1 MMNKALLIFIAA
13 SLFPAYPENSR
24 SIEFKSSCAYFLPD
38 GNARTPAHKA
48 EADAGI
54 RARWNGADARLFLS
68 VPKTALPGDGA
79 DILAESVRN
88 PRFGLGIEAEA
99 AGAKIGAKAGT
110 NTFSDSLSKIRNPTP
125 SAIANPLAKSLS
137 LKCGTGTALPTLTS
151 AQKPL
156 SATLSATSPSRLMKA
171 EFMLDE
177 EMDAAASFSACAK
190 LRKNASL
197 TASLTASRFFVE
209 NGSATLKKAGAQFDG
224 KFMAAAM
231 AECALMSPVLKAV
244 ARFAL
249 HESPFGP
256 PCAWMKLDGRTAF
269 GNVLLDA
276 SFFSI
281 PTAGT
286 SPKAAPLIG
295 QGSSVVRTTSQLSLA
310 PQILLEAGGWKGAP
324 SYIRLGLC
332 AMGAEKVAAT
342 KSAEKLGVGK
352 IRAAAEWERG
362 QLGLRGD
369 FTAANILISGNPT
382 TKSAMPDRYDSFS
395 LSAQLSSEKIRAEF
409 SAGAKFRDESTEFS
423 ASFSA
428 SPGKSRSV
436 SVRNSFSAEWKDGGV
451 RSSDTVALSFSAR
464 TKSTRAD
471 AKFALT
477 LPF

>member
-1 MMNKALLIFIAA
+1 M
-13 SLFPAYPENSR
+13 
-24 SIEFKSSCAYFLPD
+24 
-38 GNARTPAHKA
+38 
-48 EADAGI
+48 
-54 RARWNGADARLFLS
+54 
-68 VPKTALPGDGA
+68 PKTALPCDGA
-79 DILAESVRN
+79 EIFAESVKK
-88 PRFGLGIEAEA
+88 PRFGLGISAEA

-125 SAIANPLAKSLS
+125 ATTANPLAKSLS

-156 SATLSATSPSRLMKA
+156 SATLSATSPSRMMKA

-177 EMDAAASFSACAK
+177 DLDTAASFSAAAK
-190 LRKNASL
+190 PWKNASL
-197 TASLTASRFFVE
+197 TASITASRFFVE

-231 AECALMSPVLKAV
+231 AECALMSPVIKAV

-269 GNVLLDA
+269 GNALLDV

-286 SPKAAPLIG
+286 SPKAALIG
-295 QGSSVVRTTSQLSLA
+295 QGSSVVRTTSQLSIS
-310 PQILLEAGGWKGAP
+310 PQLMFEAGGWKGAP

-332 AMGAEKVAAT
+332 AMGSEKVAAT
-342 KSAEKLGVGK
+342 KSAEKLEVGK

-369 FTAANILISGNPT
+369 FTAANILISGSPT
-382 TKSAMPDRYDSFS
+382 TKAAVPDRYDSLS

-423 ASFSA
+423 ASLSA

-436 SVRNSFSAEWKDGGV
+436 SVRNSFGAEWKDGGM
-451 RSSDTVALSFSAR
+451 RSSDTVSLSFSAR
-464 TKSTRAD
+464 TKSMRAD